1 MIPEKAARIVRR
13 SYGAQRRSM
22 LRHLRSAML
31 LPYAAVFVMAA
42 CEAGGET
49 VAQETETVVNTEFWA
64 EVRETYVRK

>member
-1 MIPEKAARIVRR
+1 
-13 SYGAQRRSM
+13 M

-49 VAQETETVVNTEFWA
+49 VAQETETVVNTEFGA